1 MPSHHSPPP
10 PPRHLIWAFQYM
22 DFANQIIAVS
32 QMNAIQI
39 FAIYTSMSLQMTAYT
54 MGTGARW
61 PNVIFPEF
69 DRMIEQARNLTG
81 AAFVGFCPLVKHED
95 RQDYE
100 DFSYNN
106 QAWVQAALER
116 SNISADQGWYNIS
129 TPPFIVRQDM
139 TTGASF
145 RETKHDLYAPV
156 IQISPLDTQGYLL
169 NYNGFDYPFFRRVF
183 DGMVEAKRAVLSEVN
198 NMEAFVLPEEIT
210 DDVLAADTKAHPEI
224 YWPVSF
230 MASPVYN
237 ELGDDAELA
246 GVIVAGMR
254 WHSYF
259 QNVIPEGINGII
271 VVVQNTCDQKFSYRI
286 DGPEVTYLGPQD
298 YHDPSHQDYEVEA
311 SFTAFTSIADC
322 VYSFHVYP
330 TEELIETYQTDRPVT
345 FTIAIVLVFLEV
357 TIVFWVYD
365 ALVERRQEKVMT
377 SAMRSGAIVNR

>member
-1 MPSHHSPPP
+1 
-10 PPRHLIWAFQYM
+10 
-22 DFANQIIAVS
+22 
-32 QMNAIQI
+32 MNAVHI
-39 FAIYTSMSLQMTAYT
+39 FAIYSSMSLQMTAYA
-54 MGTGARW
+54 MGTGAQW

-95 RQDYE
+95 RQEYE

-106 QAWVQAALER
+106 QEWVHAALER
-116 SNISADQGWYNIS
+116 SNISADQGWYTIE
-129 TPPFIVRQDM
+129 THPFIFRQNQ
-139 TTGASF
+139 TTGDIS

-156 IQISPLDTQGYLL
+156 IQISPLDTQGHLL
-169 NYNGFDYPFFRRVF
+169 NYNGFDYPFFRRIF
-183 DGMVEAKRAVLSEVN
+183 DGMVEAKRAVLAEVN
-198 NMEAFVLPEEIT
+198 NLELFVPPEEIT
-210 DDVLAADTKAHPEI
+210 DEAMADYIKAHPEI

-237 ELGDDAELA
+237 RLGDGAELA
-246 GVIVAGMR
+246 GVLTAGMP

-271 VVVQNTCDQKFSYRI
+271 VVVENTCDQVFSYRI

-298 YHDPSHQDYEVEA
+298 YHDPSHQEYEVEA
-311 SFTAFTSIADC
+311 SFTAFTSTADC

-330 TEELIETYQTDRPVT
+330 TEELIETYQTNRPVT

-357 TIVFWVYD
+357 IIVFWVYD
-365 ALVERRQEKVMT
+365 ALVERRQEKVMS